1 MKKNALGRVHIMKL
15 FTKLALVSAVA
26 ISSNAMAMQAMDDAA
41 LSATTGQDG
50 ISIGVGIAAITI
62 DKVHVF
68 DGDGLKT
75 DQVLYQNS
83 AGADVTGAN
92 VGGTGS
98 AGAIT
103 INNIQ
108 ITGPHT
114 SAGALDT
121 ARMLNSGNLA
131 DVTIDTDGNG
141 GSPFLNI
148 AAAVSGLDISLGK
161 IEVNDASGTSG
172 AYVAGTGSAE
182 ILSGLSLKTGKMTAN
197 IQLGNTPQGAMIKL
211 DGKMV
216 GGLAI
221 NNIALKDASTNGG
234 GYIAIG
240 GIKINDKGSSDL
252 ALDTDIAVKPKGLA
266 ITAMKNV
273 TTGTDIYVTK
283 VVLGGGTIATG
294 GTAFSGTGAGSASI
308 GDVAISGMKVYH
320 AIDAAGTLAPGA
332 MITIS
337 GH

>member
-1 MKKNALGRVHIMKL
+1 MKL

-83 AGADVTGAN
+83 AGTNVTGAD
-92 VGGTGS
+92 VGGTGN

-114 SAGALDT
+114 TAGALDT
-121 ARMLNSGNLA
+121 TRMLATGNLA

-172 AYVAGTGSAE
+172 AYVAGTNSAE

-197 IQLGNTPQGAMIKL
+197 VQLGNTPQGAMIKL

-234 GYIAIG
+234 GYLAIG
-240 GIKINDKGSSDL
+240 GVKINDKGSADL
-252 ALDTDIAVKPKGLA
+252 ALDTDIAVKSNGLA

-283 VVLGGGTIATG
+283 VILGGGTVASGTATG
-294 GTAFSGTGAGSASI
+294 FNGTGAGSASI

-320 AIDAAGTLAPGA
+320 AIDTAGTLAPGA
-332 MITIS
+332 MITIA